1 MMLDILAD
9 FTPALTETPICYVH
23 DRPSAEAPS
32 QTTTAPGKRT
42 WPGLPE
48 AELKLIWES
57 ANLHHPVKEEQT
69 DTSKTK
75 RAASSR
81 KKLASQGGRRE
92 ECGVAPTHPPCT
104 EVACSRKHSAAHEAV
119 IKSRDE
125 AFQVGCQFS
134 RSAWLLYGSSLVLRL
149 LPSVCHIHCTS

>member
-1 MMLDILAD
+1 M
-9 FTPALTETPICYVH
+9 
-23 DRPSAEAPS
+23 
-32 QTTTAPGKRT
+32 T

-57 ANLHHPVKEEQT
+57 ANHHSVREEQT
-69 DTSKTK
+69 DTSKNK

-81 KKLASQGGRRE
+81 KKLASQGGRRG
-92 ECGVAPTHPPCT
+92 ECGVTLSHPPPT
-104 EVACSRKHSAAHEAV
+104 EVACSRKQSAAHEAV

-134 RSAWLLYGSSLVLRL
+134 VL
-149 LPSVCHIHCTS
+149 